1 MRIPSTNHGSSSS
14 AFATLFSL
22 FYLLTQQ
29 QKAIAQ
35 SVNTNVAGNSTSAGS
50 LSPIL
55 SPAFAGMGIEP
66 TNLIAFTGS
75 TTPNALTMNLL
86 NNLKSYTG
94 VPPHLRIGGNSGDN
108 ILYSSD
114 SQYDGAQVYNNS
126 ATNGQGTYVQTD
138 EFIIGPGYFAAM
150 DLLPKGTP
158 ITYGLNMAYNGADYL
173 QQIVNQANAAL
184 NGLSNVTVVGFEVG
198 NEPDLY
204 VQNGY
209 RSSGW
214 TVDNYGSEWLSRVS
228 SIYATLLQPKGLA
241 SNFFE
246 PACTATTA
254 TTSGRQYRIAN
265 LVTTD
270 VANSNGIYVA
280 GWNQHDY
287 YYYTDVST
295 YTLTLGILMNLG
307 RTVYQFSEWAGQSK
321 QAQVTGKP
329 YYLREMGSVGPEG
342 IKGISNT
349 FGATLW
355 TLNFFLYAATLQVDS
370 VQMHMTQTSYA
381 SPWIPVDSATQTAGV
396 QVTYYAWAAMDQIIG
411 PSCQTRVSALTLS
424 NFPNGYSADSLVAY
438 ASYKGADLATIIM
451 INTNPAYTGSSM
463 SDVDFILSV
472 PALAGQ
478 TLYLS
483 NLTASGADATSNA
496 TWNGISYEQSG
507 DGSPTESG
515 GNSATVQVGSDGT
528 VTISVRDSSAIVAA
542 VGQKLG
548 SDTTV
553 DTSACAALSTEPEG
567 GETNASGTTA
577 SGSAPTFQSTGGF
590 ISGSRSSIENISKIL
605 LLVAPALLC
614 GFFYSF
620 R

>member
-1 MRIPSTNHGSSSS
+1 MRIPSTHLGSRTSST
-14 AFATLFSL
+14 FASLFSF
-22 FYLLTQQ
+22 FYLLTQHT
-29 QKAIAQ
+29 AIAQ
-35 SVNTNVAGNSTSAGS
+35 NVNANVAGNSSSAGS

-55 SPAFAGMGIEP
+55 SPAYAGMGIEP

-86 NNLKSYTG
+86 NNLKTYTG

-114 SQYDGAQVYNNS
+114 SQYVGAQVYNNS
-126 ATNGQGTYVQTD
+126 AASGQGTHVRTD
-138 EFIIGPGYFAAM
+138 SYIIGPGYFTAM

-184 NGLSNVTVVGFEVG
+184 NGLKNVTVVGFEVG

-209 RSSGW
+209 RPSGW
-214 TVDNYGSEWLSRVS
+214 TVDNFGSEWLSRVS
-228 SIYATLLQPKGLA
+228 SIYATLLQPKNLA

-246 PACTATTA
+246 PATTATTA
-254 TTSGRQYRIAN
+254 TTTGRQYRIAN

-287 YYYTDVST
+287 YYYTDVSS
-295 YTLTLGILMNLG
+295 YTLTLSILMNLG
-307 RTVYQFSEWAGQSK
+307 KTVSQFNEWAGQAK

-329 YYLREMGSVGPEG
+329 YYLREMGSAGPEG
-342 IKGISNT
+342 IQGISNT

-355 TLNFFLYAATLQVDS
+355 TFNFFLYAATLQISS

-381 SPWIPVDSATQTAGV
+381 SPWIPISSGSQQAGV

-411 PSCQTRVSALTLS
+411 PSCQTTISALTLT
-424 NFPNGYSADSLVAY
+424 NYPTGYSSDSLVGY
-438 ASYKGADLATIIM
+438 ASYKGRELASIIM
-451 INTNPAYTGSSM
+451 INTNVAYSGSSM
-463 SDVDFILSV
+463 SNANFVLSI

-483 NLTASGADATSNA
+483 SLTASGADSTSNA

-507 DGSPTESG
+507 NGTPTKVGS
-515 GNSATVQVGSDGT
+515 NSTTVQVGSDGT
-528 VTISVRDSSAIVAA
+528 VTIPVRDSSAIVAA
-542 VGQKLG
+542 VGQIIG
-548 SDTTV
+548 SDTSV
-553 DTSACAALSTEPEG
+553 NTSACMTLSTQPEG

-577 SGSAPTFQSTGGF
+577 SASAPTFQSTGGF
-590 ISGSRSSIENISKIL
+590 ISGSRSSTQNISKAL
-605 LLVAPALLC
+605 LLVVPAILC
-614 GFFYSF
+614 GFMYAF